1 MEMTDRSRRS
11 YKSDLRA
18 AQAGATRQAILDAA
32 AGIVISGGWQG
43 ATIAA
48 IAREAGVSKETVY
61 AVFGSK
67 VALIGE
73 MVTSRVAEGA
83 PGPHFL
89 DGERPALIRAET
101 DPARQ
106 IALWAGYLS
115 EILER
120 VAPVLAVVRS
130 AAESEPEMAEL
141 YRRLHAGRRANL
153 GRVAEAICRLDGLRD
168 GLGVEEVTE
177 LLWQLASPE
186 LYGLMTGLGGYS
198 RARHAGWLAQMLTV
212 ALLTERG

>member
-1 MEMTDRSRRS
+1 MTDRSRRS

-18 AQAGATRQAILDAA
+18 AQAEATRQAILDAA
-32 AGIVISGGWQG
+32 ARIVGAGGWQT
-43 ATIAA
+43 ATISA

-61 AVFGSK
+61 AVFGTK

-73 MVTSRVAEGA
+73 MVKSRVAPGG

-89 DGERPALIRAET
+89 DVERPLSIRAER

-106 IALWAGYLS
+106 IALWSDYLS

-130 AAESEPEMAEL
+130 GAEAEPEMAEM
-141 YRRLHAGRRANL
+141 YRTLHAGRRANL
-153 GRVAEAICRLDGLRD
+153 GRVAQAICALDGLRD
-168 GLGVEEVTE
+168 GLEVEEVTE

-186 LYGLMTGLGGYS
+186 LYSLMTGIGGYS
-198 RARHAGWLAQMLTV
+198 RDRYAGWLAWMLTAV
-212 ALLTERG
+212 LLAERG